1 MDYEA
6 KIADMK
12 GAIKIKTSAHQ
23 STSVLLD
30 RLAKI
35 RTLQIKAEMRNEKK
49 QLKVS
54 LAQQ

>member
-6 KIADMK
+6 KIADLK
-12 GAIKIKTSAHQ
+12 GAIKIKISAHQ

-35 RTLQIKAEMRNEKK
+35 RTLQIQKEMRDEKK
-49 QLKVS
+49 AAKAKQ
-54 LAQQ
+54 